1 MSEGTLYD
9 KVWDRHK
16 VTELPNGQD
25 QLFVGLHLVHEVTSP
40 QAFGMLREREAEVAY
55 PDRTFATTDH
65 VVPTTPEG
73 RRRPLGDDQAENML
87 SALERNTG
95 ESGITFFGLE
105 SGKQG
110 ITHVVAPELGLSQ
123 PGMTVACGDSHTATH
138 GAFGSVGVGIGT
150 TQIRDVLATGCIAAE
165 KQRVRRVE
173 VEGSLGEG
181 VSAKDVILKVI
192 GDLGVD
198 GGVGHVYEYGGP
210 AIRDLD
216 MEGRLA
222 VCNMSIEGGARAGY
236 INPDETTYDYLR
248 GREYVPEGEAFEE
261 RREYWESI
269 RSDEDAEY
277 DDVVTVDADG
287 LAPMVTWG
295 INPGQV
301 GEVTDP
307 IPDPE
312 GMADETERK
321 AARKAVEHMEVTPG
335 ETMAGYD
342 VDVAFLGTCTN
353 GRFSDFREAAR
364 VLAGRQVDPD
374 VRALAVPGSETVRAQ
389 CEAAGLDE
397 VFRAAGFQWRRAG
410 CSMCL
415 AMNDDALE
423 GGEVCASSSNRNF
436 VGRQGSKDGRTVLMS
451 PAMVAAAAV
460 EGEVTDVREF
470 EVSEDVGSAPEEDV
484 VPGDSLG
491 GGGDGAAEVSD

>member
-9 KVWDRHK
+9 KVWERHK

-40 QAFGMLREREAEVAY
+40 QAFGMLRERDLDVAY
-55 PDRTFATTDH
+55 PERTFATTDH
-65 VVPTTPEG
+65 IAPTEADK
-73 RRRPLGDDQAENML
+73 RERPLADDQAEEML
-87 SALERNTG
+87 SALERNTS
-95 ESGITFFGLE
+95 ESGITFFGFD

-150 TQIRDVLATGCIAAE
+150 SQIRDVLATGCIAAD
-165 KQRVRRVE
+165 KQKVRRIN
-173 VEGSLGEG
+173 VEGELGAG
-181 VSAKDVILKVI
+181 VYAKDVIMKI
-192 GDLGVD
+192 IQELGVD

-210 AIRDLD
+210 AIEALD

-236 INPDETTYDYLR
+236 INPDETTYEYLR
-248 GREYVPEGEAFEE
+248 GREYVPAGDAFEE
-261 RREYWESI
+261 RKAYWESVA
-269 RSDEDAEY
+269 SDADAEY

-287 LAPMVTWG
+287 IDPLVTWG

-301 GEVTDP
+301 IEVSEPVPHPDEFEARTDR
-307 IPDPE
+307 E
-312 GMADETERK
+312 AAER
-321 AARKAVEHMEVTPG
+321 ALDHMEIEAG
-335 ETMAGYD
+335 QSMLGYD

-353 GRFSDFREAAR
+353 GRLSDFEEAAT
-364 VLAGRQVDPD
+364 VLEGETVADD
-374 VRALAVPGSETVRAQ
+374 VRALAVPGSETVRQ
-389 CEAAGLDE
+389 RCEDRGIDE
-397 VFRAAGFQWRRAG
+397 VFINAGFQWRRAG

-423 GGEVCASSSNRNF
+423 GDEVCASSSNRNF
-436 VGRQGSKDGRTVLMS
+436 VGRQGSKDGRTVLMN

-460 EGEVTDVREF
+460 EGAVADAREYLDDGPTDGVGGVEEVAD
-470 EVSEDVGSAPEEDV
+470 
-484 VPGDSLG
+484 
-491 GGGDGAAEVSD
+491 

>member
-1 MSEGTLYD
+1 MSRGTLYD
-9 KVWDRHK
+9 TVWDRHK

-40 QAFGMLREREAEVAY
+40 QAFGMLRERDLDVAY

-65 VVPTTPEG
+65 IAPTEADK
-73 RRRPLGDDQAENML
+73 RERPLADDQAEEML
-87 SALERNTG
+87 SALERNTS
-95 ESGITFFGLE
+95 ESGITFFGFE

-138 GAFGSVGVGIGT
+138 GAFGSIGVGIGT
-150 TQIRDVLATGCIAAE
+150 SQIRDVLATGCIAAD
-165 KQRVRRVE
+165 KQKVRRIN
-173 VEGSLGEG
+173 VEGELGEG
-181 VSAKDVILKVI
+181 VYAKDIIMKI
-192 GDLGVD
+192 IQELGVD

-210 AIRDLD
+210 AIEALD

-236 INPDETTYDYLR
+236 INPDETTYEYLR
-248 GREYVPEGEAFEE
+248 GREYVPEGDAFEE
-261 RREYWESI
+261 RKAYWESI
-269 RSDEDAEY
+269 ASDDDAEY

-287 LAPMVTWG
+287 IDPLVTWG

-301 GEVTDP
+301 IEVSEPVPHPDDFEARTDR
-307 IPDPE
+307 E
-312 GMADETERK
+312 
-321 AARKAVEHMEVTPG
+321 AAEQALDHMEIEPG
-335 ETMAGYD
+335 QSMLGYD

-353 GRFSDFREAAR
+353 GRLSDFEEAAR
-364 VLAGRQVDPD
+364 VLEGNTVADG
-374 VRALAVPGSETVRAQ
+374 VRALAVPGSETVRQQ
-389 CEAAGLDE
+389 CEERGIDE
-397 VFRAAGFQWRRAG
+397 TFINAGFQWRRAG

-423 GGEVCASSSNRNF
+423 GDEVCASSSNRNF
-436 VGRQGSKDGRTVLMS
+436 VGRQGSKDGRTVLMN

-460 EGEVTDVREF
+460 EGAVADAREYLRDGPTGGAGGVEEVAD
-470 EVSEDVGSAPEEDV
+470 
-484 VPGDSLG
+484 
-491 GGGDGAAEVSD
+491 

>member
-40 QAFGMLREREAEVAY
+40 QAFGMLRERDLDVAH

-65 VVPTTPEG
+65 IAPTEAEK
-73 RRRPLGDDQAENML
+73 RERPLADDQAEEML
-87 SALERNTG
+87 SALERNVG
-95 ESGITFFGLE
+95 ESGITFFGFE
-105 SGKQG
+105 SGEQG

-138 GAFGSVGVGIGT
+138 GAFGSIGVGIGT
-150 TQIRDVLATGCIAAE
+150 SQIRDVLATGCIAAD
-165 KQRVRRVE
+165 KQKVRRVN
-173 VEGSLGEG
+173 VEGELGEG
-181 VSAKDVILKVI
+181 VYAKDVILKVI
-192 GDLGVD
+192 QDLGVD

-210 AIRDLD
+210 AIEALD

-236 INPDETTYDYLR
+236 INPDETTYEYLR

-261 RREYWESI
+261 RKAYWESI
-269 RSDEDAEY
+269 SSDTDAEY

-287 LAPMVTWG
+287 LDPLVTWG

-301 GEVTDP
+301 IEISEPVPHPDDFEARTDR
-307 IPDPE
+307 E
-312 GMADETERK
+312 
-321 AARKAVEHMEVTPG
+321 AAEQALDHMEIEAG
-335 ETMAGYD
+335 QSMLGYD

-353 GRFSDFREAAR
+353 GRLSDFEEAAKI
-364 VLAGRQVDPD
+364 LEGNTVDAD
-374 VRALAVPGSETVRAQ
+374 VRALAVPGSETVRQQ
-389 CEAAGLDE
+389 CEERGIDE
-397 VFRAAGFQWRRAG
+397 TFINAGFQWRRAG

-423 GGEVCASSSNRNF
+423 GDEVCASSSNRNF
-436 VGRQGSKDGRTVLMS
+436 IGRQGSKDGRTVLMS

-460 EGEVTDVREF
+460 EGQVADAREYLDDGSTGGAGGVEEVAD
-470 EVSEDVGSAPEEDV
+470 
-484 VPGDSLG
+484 
-491 GGGDGAAEVSD
+491 

>member
-9 KVWDRHK
+9 KVWERHK

-40 QAFGMLREREAEVAY
+40 QAFGMLRERDLDVAY
-55 PDRTFATTDH
+55 PGRTFATTDH
-65 VVPTTPEG
+65 IAPTEADK
-73 RRRPLGDDQAENML
+73 RERPLADDQAEEML
-87 SALERNTG
+87 SALERNVS
-95 ESGITFFGLE
+95 ENGITFFGFE

-138 GAFGSVGVGIGT
+138 GAFGSIGVGIGT
-150 TQIRDVLATGCIAAE
+150 SQIRDVLATGCIAAD
-165 KQRVRRVE
+165 KQKVRRVE
-173 VEGSLGEG
+173 VEGELGEG
-181 VSAKDVILKVI
+181 VYAKDVILKVI
-192 GDLGVD
+192 QDLGVD

-210 AIRDLD
+210 AIEALD

-236 INPDETTYDYLR
+236 INPDETTYEYLE
-248 GREYVPEGEAFEE
+248 GREYAPEGEAFEG
-261 RREYWESI
+261 RKAYWESVA
-269 RSDEDAEY
+269 SDDDAEY

-287 LAPMVTWG
+287 LDPLVTWG

-301 GEVTDP
+301 IEISDPVPGPDDFEARTDR
-307 IPDPE
+307 E
-312 GMADETERK
+312 
-321 AARKAVEHMEVTPG
+321 AAEQALDHMEIEPG
-335 ETMAGYD
+335 QSMLGYD

-353 GRFSDFREAAR
+353 GRLSDFEEAAKI
-364 VLAGRQVDPD
+364 LEDNTVDED
-374 VRALAVPGSETVRAQ
+374 VRALAVPGSETVRQQ
-389 CEAAGLDE
+389 CEERGIDE
-397 VFRAAGFQWRRAG
+397 VFINAGFQWRRAG

-423 GGEVCASSSNRNF
+423 GDEVCASSSNRNF

-460 EGEVTDVREF
+460 EGEVTDARDYLDDGPTGGAGGVE
-470 EVSEDVGSAPEEDV
+470 EVAD
-484 VPGDSLG
+484 
-491 GGGDGAAEVSD
+491 

>member
-9 KVWDRHK
+9 AVWENHK

-25 QLFVGLHLVHEVTSP
+25 QLFIGLHLVHEVTSP
-40 QAFGMLREREAEVAY
+40 QAFGMLSERELDVAY

-65 VVPTTPEG
+65 IAPTEADK
-73 RRRPLGDDQAENML
+73 RERPLTDDQAEEML
-87 SALERNTG
+87 SALERNTS
-95 ESGITFFGLE
+95 ENGITFFGFD

-138 GAFGSVGVGIGT
+138 GAFGSIGVGIGT
-150 TQIRDVLATGCIAAE
+150 SQIRDVLATGCIAAD
-165 KQRVRRVE
+165 KQRVRRIN
-173 VEGSLGEG
+173 VEGELGEG
-181 VSAKDVILKVI
+181 VYAKDVIMKI
-192 GDLGVD
+192 IQDLGVD

-210 AIRDLD
+210 AIEALD

-236 INPDETTYDYLR
+236 INPDETTYEYLE

-261 RREYWESI
+261 RKAYWESI
-269 RSDEDAEY
+269 ASDDDAEY

-287 LAPMVTWG
+287 IDPLVTWG

-301 GEVTDP
+301 IEISEPVPHPDDFEARTDR
-307 IPDPE
+307 E
-312 GMADETERK
+312 
-321 AARKAVEHMEVTPG
+321 AAESALEHMEIDPG
-335 ETMAGYD
+335 QSMLGYD

-353 GRFSDFREAAR
+353 GRVSDFAEAAR
-364 VLAGRQVDPD
+364 VLDGETVADD
-374 VRALAVPGSETVRAQ
+374 VRALAVPGSETVRKE
-389 CEAAGLDE
+389 CEARGIDE
-397 VFRAAGFQWRRAG
+397 TFINAGFQWRRAG

-423 GGEVCASSSNRNF
+423 GDEVCASSSNRNF
-436 VGRQGSKDGRTVLMS
+436 VGRQGSKDGRTVLMN
-451 PAMVAAAAV
+451 PVMVAAAAV
-460 EGEVTDVREF
+460 DGQVADAREYLDSEPPGGAGGVEEVAD
-470 EVSEDVGSAPEEDV
+470 
-484 VPGDSLG
+484 
-491 GGGDGAAEVSD
+491 

>member
-25 QLFVGLHLVHEVTSP
+25 QLFIGLHLVHEVTSP
-40 QAFGMLREREAEVAY
+40 QAFGMLRERDLDVAY
-55 PDRTFATTDH
+55 PDQTFATTDH
-65 VVPTTPEG
+65 IAPTEADK
-73 RRRPLGDDQAENML
+73 RERPLADDQAEEML
-87 SALERNTG
+87 SALERNTS
-95 ESGITFFGLE
+95 ESGITFFGFE

-138 GAFGSVGVGIGT
+138 GAFGSIGVGIGT
-150 TQIRDVLATGCIAAE
+150 SQIRDVLATGCIAAD
-165 KQRVRRVE
+165 KQKVRRVN
-173 VEGSLGEG
+173 VEGELGEG
-181 VSAKDVILKVI
+181 VYAKDVILKVI
-192 GDLGVD
+192 QDLGVD

-210 AIRDLD
+210 AIEALD

-236 INPDETTYDYLR
+236 INPDETTYEYLK

-261 RREYWESI
+261 RKAYWESVA
-269 RSDEDAEY
+269 SDDDAEY

-287 LAPMVTWG
+287 LDPLVTWG

-301 GEVTDP
+301 IEISEPVPHPDDFEARTDR
-307 IPDPE
+307 E
-312 GMADETERK
+312 
-321 AARKAVEHMEVTPG
+321 AAEQALDHMEIEAG
-335 ETMAGYD
+335 QSMLGYD

-353 GRFSDFREAAR
+353 GRLSDFEEAAKI
-364 VLAGRQVDPD
+364 LEGNTVDED
-374 VRALAVPGSETVRAQ
+374 VRALAVPGSETVRQQ
-389 CEAAGLDE
+389 CEERGIDE
-397 VFRAAGFQWRRAG
+397 VFINAGFQWRRAG

-423 GGEVCASSSNRNF
+423 GDEVCASSSNRNF
-436 VGRQGSKDGRTVLMS
+436 IGRQGSKDGRTVLMS

-460 EGEVTDVREF
+460 EGEVADAREYLDDGPTGGAGGVE
-470 EVSEDVGSAPEEDV
+470 EVAD
-484 VPGDSLG
+484 
-491 GGGDGAAEVSD
+491 

>member
-1 MSEGTLYD
+1 MSRGTLYD

-40 QAFGMLREREAEVAY
+40 QAFGMLRERDLDVAY

-65 VVPTTPEG
+65 IAPTEPEK
-73 RRRPLGDDQAENML
+73 RERPLADDQAEEML
-87 SALERNTG
+87 SALERNTS
-95 ESGITFFGLE
+95 ESGITFFGFE

-138 GAFGSVGVGIGT
+138 GAFGSIGVGIGT
-150 TQIRDVLATGCIAAE
+150 SQIRDVLATGCIAAD
-165 KQRVRRVE
+165 KQKVRRIN
-173 VEGSLGEG
+173 VEGELGAG
-181 VSAKDVILKVI
+181 VYAKDVIMKI
-192 GDLGVD
+192 IQELGVD

-210 AIRDLD
+210 AIEALD

-236 INPDETTYDYLR
+236 INPDETTYEYLR
-248 GREYVPEGEAFEE
+248 GREYVPAGDAFEE
-261 RREYWESI
+261 RKAYWESVA
-269 RSDEDAEY
+269 SDADAEY

-287 LAPMVTWG
+287 IDPLVTWG

-301 GEVTDP
+301 IEVSEPVPHPDEFEARTDR
-307 IPDPE
+307 E
-312 GMADETERK
+312 
-321 AARKAVEHMEVTPG
+321 AAEQALDHMEIEAG
-335 ETMAGYD
+335 QSMLGYD

-353 GRFSDFREAAR
+353 GRLSDFEEAAT
-364 VLAGRQVDPD
+364 VLEGETVADD
-374 VRALAVPGSETVRAQ
+374 VRALAVPGSETVRQ
-389 CEAAGLDE
+389 RCEDRGIDE
-397 VFRAAGFQWRRAG
+397 VFINAGFQWRRAG

-423 GGEVCASSSNRNF
+423 GDEVCASSSNRNF
-436 VGRQGSKDGRTVLMS
+436 VGRQGSKDGRTVLMN

-460 EGEVTDVREF
+460 EGAVADAREYLDDGPTDGVGGVEEVAD
-470 EVSEDVGSAPEEDV
+470 
-484 VPGDSLG
+484 
-491 GGGDGAAEVSD
+491 